1 MAEVKKLHVKKEDKV
16 VILAGKDKGK
26 EGKVKAAEPKRGRLL
41 IEGVNMV
48 SRHTKPSQSNPQGGI
63 IRKEAP
69 VDASNVMLV
78 CPSCKKPTRI
88 AKKQWQIINL
98 FVLAKNAAR
107 SLIRSKKR

>member
-26 EGKVKAAEPKRGRLL
+26 EGKVKEAQPRKDRLI

-48 SRHTKPSQSNPQGGI
+48 NRHSKPTQSNPQGGI

-69 VDASNVMLV
+69 VHVSNVMLV

-88 AKKQWQIINL
+88 QKKE
-98 FVLAKNAAR
+98 LADKSFAR
-107 SLIRSKKR
+107 SCKKCGELIDKQ